1 MVGVKTMWILV
12 YLLKEQGR
20 QAQAQAQAQVLFFF
34 SSEILVTKTTLSWI
48 IKVAY

>member
-20 QAQAQAQAQVLFFF
+20 QAQAQAQVLLFFF
-34 SSEILVTKTTLSWI
+34 LWDFGNKNYPFVDN
-48 IKVAY
+48 

>member
-20 QAQAQAQAQVLFFF
+20 QAQAQAQAQVLLFFF
-34 SSEILVTKTTLSWI
+34 LWDFGNKNYPFVDN
-48 IKVAY
+48 